1 MAATLPFEDR
11 RRPYLPNAALE
22 VRGLTRHFVKASVF
36 PWKKPTVIRAVD
48 GVDFALERGKTLG
61 LVGESGCGKTTTGR
75 MIVRLD
81 EPTSGQ
87 IIVDGEDVSR
97 AAESNLKGFRRSVTM
112 IFQDPYASLDPKMKI
127 ADIIAE
133 PLVVQR
139 VGTGKERRER
149 VKDLMEKVGLDPA
162 FLVRHPSQ
170 LSGGQRQR
178 VGIARALALQ
188 PQVIVADEPTSAL
201 DVSVRA
207 QVINLLRD
215 LQAEMALSFVFISHD
230 LATVRY
236 ISDSVAVMYLG
247 KIVEIGPAEEL
258 FERPLHPYTIALLAA
273 VPVPDPGLEQAREVQ
288 LLQGEPPS
296 PATPPAGCRFHTR
309 CPFATERCTTEVP
322 LLRGGFGNG
331 RSVACHY
338 AETM

>member
-1 MAATLPFEDR
+1 
-11 RRPYLPNAALE
+11 
-22 VRGLTRHFVKASVF
+22 
-36 PWKKPTVIRAVD
+36 
-48 GVDFALERGKTLG
+48 
-61 LVGESGCGKTTTGR
+61 
-75 MIVRLD
+75 
-81 EPTSGQ
+81 
-87 IIVDGEDVSR
+87 
-97 AAESNLKGFRRSVTM
+97 
-112 IFQDPYASLDPKMKI
+112 
-127 ADIIAE
+127 
-133 PLVVQR
+133 
-139 VGTGKERRER
+139 
-149 VKDLMEKVGLDPA
+149 MEKVGLDPA